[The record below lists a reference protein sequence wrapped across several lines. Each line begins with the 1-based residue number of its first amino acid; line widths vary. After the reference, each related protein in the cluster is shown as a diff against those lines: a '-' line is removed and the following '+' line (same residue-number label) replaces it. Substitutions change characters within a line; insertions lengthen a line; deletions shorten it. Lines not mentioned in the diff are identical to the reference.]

1 MYIYDIFEK
10 IEKFFFEKITIFKIS
25 ILIHMTIT
33 YPTLNEVT
41 TLRDTLSKKKFAL
54 FRQSTYDEKIIS

>member
-1 MYIYDIFEK
+1 MYIYYI
-10 IEKFFFEKITIFKIS
+10 FEKITIFQIS
-25 ILIHMTIT
+25 IPLHMTKI
-33 YPTLNEVT
+33 PPIIFEDV